1 MQERK
6 DYDILEGGGSKIGV
20 INKSVTIKIKI
31 SEIWKRIKKLKPY
44 LKLSKM

>member
-6 DYDILEGGGSKIGV
+6 DYDILEGGGSKVGV

-31 SEIWKRIKKLKPY
+31 SDIWKRIKRCSKSLKKL
-44 LKLSKM
+44 